1 MGVAVGVGPAREPFD
16 VCELAVPFD
25 QLPDQ
30 LDPVVEL
37 LLEVVLLRSPAE
49 ALVPDPL
56 R

>member
-1 MGVAVGVGPAREPFD
+1 MGVAAGVGPAREPFD

-25 QLPDQ
+25 QPDQ